1 MSQDFAQLIDRVAR
15 LLDQRVQKERLDS
28 LAKMPIELDAQKKL
42 RDAWQLAGLEG
53 SPVLIGNP
61 TPADL
66 PFLVHDELNSWSLVR
81 SRDANG
87 RWQAQ
92 SASGVEKQL
101 GDLSAAQCFSLP
113 RRLRETPLEAKP
125 LNALGLVRD
134 ALLQRKSAFSD
145 AIIATGLV
153 NLLTLAT
160 SIYSMQ
166 VYDRVIPAQ
175 GFSTLWVLTV
185 GVLVSITLEFS
196 LKQLRSRLVDRT
208 CNQVDHQLSEWLF
221 ARMLGIR
228 MEAMPASVGTLASQ
242 VKGFELVRG
251 VLASTSLFVFADVP
265 FALLFLLIITL
276 IGGSIVLVP
285 IISMPIALLAGLYFQ
300 RAIQRQT
307 LLNMTA
313 SNRKAGLL
321 VEAVDGV
328 ETLKANAG
336 EWRIQS
342 RWNRL
347 VVETGDAELDIRSHA
362 TFSQNLTAA
371 MSQISYVVFIAF
383 GAYLVTENH
392 LTMGG
397 LIACSIISNRVLAP
411 IVQLPA
417 VMVQWAH
424 AKAAIDGL
432 EKIIS
437 LPNEADDVDSCLT
450 PGSIAPG
457 LLVERVSFSY
467 GAARQSALQIDR
479 LEIRPGERVGLI
491 GAIGSGKSTLLK
503 LASGLYRANEGKT
516 YLGGLDMALLNP
528 QVLRETIAYLPQET
542 RLFSGTLRENLLFG
556 LADPGDEAILQAA
569 ARTGLDALILGQ
581 PKGLALELT
590 EGGRGVSG
598 GQMQLI
604 ALTRMLLAKPALWL
618 LDEPT
623 GAMDSLSEA
632 RVVRLLGEMAAQ
644 GATLVVTTHKTA
656 LLPLFDRLIVLQGG
670 RVFLDGP
677 RDAVL
682 AKLSGR
688 PSVAEQ
694 GAVV

>member
-1 MSQDFAQLIDRVAR
+1 MSQEFALLIDQAAR
-15 LLDQRVQKERLDS
+15 LLDQRIQKEC
-28 LAKMPIELDAQKKL
+28 LAPLAQLSDEQDALKNL
-42 RDAWQLAGLEG
+42 RDAWQIAGLEG
-53 SPVLIGNP
+53 LPSTLAIPS
-61 TPADL
+61 PADL
-66 PFLVHDELNSWSLVR
+66 PFLVHDEQDGWSIVR
-81 SRDANG
+81 SREASG
-87 RWQAQ
+87 RW
-92 SASGVEKQL
+92 L
-101 GDLSAAQCFSLP
+101 GLSALGVQRSFGNLSSYRCFSLP
-113 RRLRETPLEAKP
+113 RRERGAESEVKP
-125 LNALGLVRD
+125 ISAQGLVRD
-134 ALLQRKSAFSD
+134 ALLQRKSKFTD
-145 AIIATGLV
+145 AIVATGLV

-160 SIYSMQ
+160 SLYSMQ
-166 VYDRVIPAQ
+166 VYDRVIPSQ

-185 GVLVSITLEFS
+185 GVFVSITLEFF

-208 CNQVDHQLSEWLF
+208 CNQIDHQLSEWLF

-242 VKGFELVRG
+242 IKGFEMVRG
-251 VLASTSLFVFADVP
+251 VLTSTSLFIFADVP
-265 FALLFLLIITL
+265 FALLFLVIITL
-276 IGGSIVLVP
+276 LGGTIVLVP
-285 IISMPIALLAGLYFQ
+285 IISIPIALLAGLYFQ

-307 LLNMTA
+307 LLNMA
-313 SNRKAGLL
+313 AGNRKTGLL

-328 ETLKANAG
+328 ETIKANGG
-336 EWRIQS
+336 EWRIQA

-347 VVETGDAELDIRSHA
+347 VAETGDAELDIRSHS
-362 TFSQNLTAA
+362 TLSQNLTAA
-371 MSQISYVVFIAF
+371 MSQLSYVIFVAF

-424 AKAAIDGL
+424 ARAAIDGL
-432 EKIIS
+432 EKIIA
-437 LPNEADDVDSCLT
+437 LPNEADDMESVLT
-450 PGSIAPG
+450 PTSVSAG
-457 LLVERVSFSY
+457 LVFERTNFSY
-467 GAARQSALQIDR
+467 GTARHAALQIDR

-644 GATLVVTTHKTA
+644 GATLLVTTHKTA

-670 RVFLDGP
+670 RVLLDGP

-688 PSVAEQ
+688 PTAAEQ
-694 GAVV
+694 GAAV